1 MDVPTGLNYYRRAEA
16 GLLDLVK
23 QMLTYSINSP
33 REGYRSSSRNVNR
46 RVRCKYVQFYFQIIS
61 DRRTINV
68 APANALLISWLHRP
82 VVCWFIGRDGKRKE
96 ELADYSQECVHYAM
110 WDRLNQIV

>member
-1 MDVPTGLNYYRRAEA
+1 MGDDFVAGPTSKHLFAMCARLMDVPTGLNYYRCAEA

-68 APANALLISWLHRP
+68 APANALLIS
-82 VVCWFIGRDGKRKE
+82 
-96 ELADYSQECVHYAM
+96 
-110 WDRLNQIV
+110 